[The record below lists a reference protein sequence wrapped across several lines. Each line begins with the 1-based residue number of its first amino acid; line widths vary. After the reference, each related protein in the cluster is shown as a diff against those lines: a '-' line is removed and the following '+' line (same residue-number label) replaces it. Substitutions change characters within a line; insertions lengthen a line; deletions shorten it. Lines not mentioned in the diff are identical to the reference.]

1 MVLLLARSSVT
12 PGILPHRARPTDRAV
27 HDALMRLMRLALVAV
42 VTLALAGIA
51 VAGYVADEVTRVD
64 RVAVT
69 RSFVVLSPGTERVTF
84 RTSDG
89 LKLAGWF
96 VPVSKDKAAVLVHG
110 KDANRMSSDHTV
122 RVARWLRDAGYS
134 LLLFDLRGHGES
146 EGERFSLGQHERK
159 DVAAAIDLLV
169 ERGFKMGR
177 IVVVGDSMGAA
188 IAIQGLALRP
198 DVAAVVAD
206 SAYAD
211 GRAIVDEAGP
221 LETGLPDWYTGAI
234 VLVAKALY
242 GLDVDAVDPA
252 RVVRAHPERAF
263 LFIHCDGDTTVRP
276 HHGRDLRDASGNPAT
291 RLWMASGCG
300 HVGASALHGD
310 EYNSRLILFVDAQL
324 R

>member
-1 MVLLLARSSVT
+1 M
-12 PGILPHRARPTDRAV
+12 
-27 HDALMRLMRLALVAV
+27 LVV
-42 VTLALAGIA
+42 AGIA
-51 VAGYVADEVTRVD
+51 IAVFVADEVTRVD
-64 RVAVT
+64 RLALT
-69 RSFVVLSPGTERVTF
+69 RSFLVLSPGTEPVTF

-89 LKLAGWF
+89 LKLVGWY

-110 KDANRMSSDHTV
+110 KDANRMSSDHTL

-159 DVAAAIDLLV
+159 DVAAAVDLLV
-169 ERGFKMGR
+169 DRGFKIGR
-177 IVVVGDSMGAA
+177 IVLVGESMGAA
-188 IAIQGLALRP
+188 VAIQGVALRP
-198 DVAAVVAD
+198 DVAAAVAD

-211 GRAIVDEAGP
+211 GRAIVDESGP

-234 VLVAKALY
+234 VFAAKTLF

-252 RVVRAHPERAF
+252 KVVHAHPERAF
-263 LFIHCDGDTTVRP
+263 LFIQCDGDTVVRP
-276 HHGRDLRDASGNPAT
+276 HHGRDLRDASGNPDT

-300 HVGASALHGD
+300 HVGASALYGD
-310 EYNSRLILFVDAQL
+310 EYRSRLVLFADAQL

>member
-1 MVLLLARSSVT
+1 
-12 PGILPHRARPTDRAV
+12 
-27 HDALMRLMRLALVAV
+27 
-42 VTLALAGIA
+42 
-51 VAGYVADEVTRVD
+51 
-64 RVAVT
+64 
-69 RSFVVLSPGTERVTF
+69 
-84 RTSDG
+84 
-89 LKLAGWF
+89 
-96 VPVSKDKAAVLVHG
+96 
-110 KDANRMSSDHTV
+110 MSNDHTV

-159 DVAAAIDLLV
+159 DVAAAVDLLV
-169 ERGFKMGR
+169 ERGFRTGR

-188 IAIQGLALRP
+188 IAIQGVALRP

-276 HHGRDLRDASGNPAT
+276 HHGRDLRDASGNPDT
-291 RLWMASGCG
+291 RLWMATGCG

-310 EYNSRLILFVDAQL
+310 EYRSRLILFVDAQL